1 MLAMR
6 LPSVQMFEFAK
17 LCTAQFYQRLRRNT
31 HLHCIQG
38 ERQLSSSA
46 SEHLPLHNVLHCFL
60 LLLGRVVLLAGICY
74 DIFANVLNLANIGFV
89 WM

>member
-1 MLAMR
+1 VLAMR

-17 LCTAQFYQRLRRNT
+17 LCTAQFYQRLWRNT
-31 HLHCIQG
+31 HLQCIQC
-38 ERQLSSSA
+38 ERQQLSS
-46 SEHLPLHNVLHCFL
+46 SEHLPLYNVLHCFL
-60 LLLGRVVLLAGICY
+60 LLLGRVVLLAGVCY